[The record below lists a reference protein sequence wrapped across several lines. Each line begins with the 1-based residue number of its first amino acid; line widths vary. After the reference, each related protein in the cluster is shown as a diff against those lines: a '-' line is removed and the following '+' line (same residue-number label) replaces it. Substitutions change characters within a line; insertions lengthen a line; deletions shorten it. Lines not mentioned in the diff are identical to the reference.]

1 MLSKEMLSE
10 EQIEHFYREGY
21 VVVPGLVPA
30 DQIDKALAA
39 APQKAQE
46 GGGWGAQIFE
56 HKNPEKDA
64 GIHRLLVEPHIVGA
78 ARQIFANEPR
88 VIYGMLAVVPAHGG
102 TGLPWHQ
109 DNQYTQVLGG
119 ALNTFV
125 ALCDITP
132 DKAILWVAPRT
143 HRLGTQP
150 SKATEQANT
159 SGHREAV
166 TEPEGGMPLPA
177 MHKGDVCIFDRNTY
191 HRSLKN
197 ETDEPRFAYAA
208 QYQAENA
215 RNSETGTV
223 DTPEIGPRMFATEL
237 AERWQ
242 GRNLL

>member
-1 MLSKEMLSE
+1 MLTED
-10 EQIEHFYREGY
+10 QIAEFYREGY
-21 VVVPGLVPA
+21 VVVPGLVPTEE
-30 DQIDKALAA
+30 IDRALAA
-39 APQKAQE
+39 APKMGE
-46 GGGWGAQIFE
+46 GGGGWAARIFD
-56 HKNPEKDA
+56 HKTPEADA
-64 GIHRLLVEPHIVGA
+64 GIHRLLVEPHIVEA
-78 ARQIFANEPR
+78 VSDIFANEPR
-88 VIYGMLAVVPAHGG
+88 VLYGMLAVVPAHGG

-109 DNQYTQVLGG
+109 DNQYMQVLGG

-166 TEPEGGMPLPA
+166 TEPEGGQPLPA
-177 MHKGDVCIFDRNTY
+177 MKKGDVCIFDRNTY

-197 ETDEPRFAYAA
+197 ETDEDRPAYAA

-215 RNSETGTV
+215 RNSENGRV
-223 DTPEIGPRMFATEL
+223 DTPEVGPRLRVSEL
-237 AERWQ
+237 RALWQ
-242 GRNLL
+242 TQGVL